1 MKNRFVN
8 TLAVVGCTV
17 STAFAA
23 DLSNQKNDS
32 FPMQKKVIV
41 DDAVIYA
48 PRPTQ
53 EMLDNPNLY
62 EKIRILS
69 EPILENSKQVGEKN
83 TYMYL
88 SLQPIM
94 YATGYNY
101 SVYQTQADFYHNNDG
116 HVYLTGYFMYNYEKV
131 SCYDVLVTKSS
142 NVINY
147 QEKLREIRGNGT
159 SKATVKLKFTYDN
172 RWGDTRKESLFLACT
187 KDGGSS
193 CR

>member
-41 DDAVIYA
+41 
-48 PRPTQ
+48 
-53 EMLDNPNLY
+53 
-62 EKIRILS
+62 
-69 EPILENSKQVGEKN
+69 
-83 TYMYL
+83 
-88 SLQPIM
+88 
-94 YATGYNY
+94 
-101 SVYQTQADFYHNNDG
+101 
-116 HVYLTGYFMYNYEKV
+116 
-131 SCYDVLVTKSS
+131 
-142 NVINY
+142 
-147 QEKLREIRGNGT
+147 NGT

-172 RWGDTRKESLFLACT
+172 RWGDTRKESLFLAYT